1 MEEYNRRGT
10 SGRILEVTP
19 RLERDDER
27 AGASASIRAD
37 AFGGRIVRALSS
49 SVYENERGTAP
60 RSVFRPVRKREC
72 V

>member
-10 SGRILEVTP
+10 SGRVLEVTP

-37 AFGGRIVRALSS
+37 AFGGRIVRAIS